1 MSPRILSDLC
11 ASWLIRLSYRMFD
24 HVAHLAGA
32 LFGLVYYQVG
42 PQIWTW
48 LRIKLGA
55 EERRLGL

>member
-1 MSPRILSDLC
+1 MSGLPG
-11 ASWLIRLSYRMFD
+11 RMFD

-42 PQIWTW
+42 PSLWTW
-48 LRIKLGA
+48 LRVKLGA